1 MKLTYLALLAMSVL
15 GLPAFAANDPAQAT
29 TPPCLQNCTST
40 SISASNVVVE
50 LKGADGM
57 TVNTYRAQLPSGES
71 ISTTHKAFATA
82 DKPTLLGFDGATRHQ
97 TEITTFTTTTET
109 VVMATTLIYG
119 VDGSVLHAY
128 VSQAR
133 QPRP

>member
-1 MKLTYLALLAMSVL
+1 MPSEYRW
-15 GLPAFAANDPAQAT
+15 AFFGHVACKERYHSGAT
-29 TPPCLQNCTST
+29 T
-40 SISASNVVVE
+40 
-50 LKGADGM
+50 
-57 TVNTYRAQLPSGES
+57 
-71 ISTTHKAFATA
+71 
-82 DKPTLLGFDGATRHQ
+82 HQ